1 MDLAEITR
9 FNSIEEL
16 VMDPTG
22 TIPAQSS
29 GRVKDKT
36 PTQSSVKE

>member
-1 MDLAEITR
+1 MNIAEITR

-22 TIPAQSS
+22 QIPAQSS
-29 GRVKDKT
+29 GRVKSKS
-36 PTQSSVKE
+36 PTKSSEQE

>member
-1 MDLAEITR
+1 

-16 VMDPTG
+16 VTDPTG

-36 PTQSSVKE
+36 STMSLNKE

>member
-1 MDLAEITR
+1 
-9 FNSIEEL
+9 
-16 VMDPTG
+16 PTG

-36 PTQSSVKE
+36 PTMSLNKE